1 MELGR
6 SGRTIDHA
14 VGGAG
19 ELSEFQL
26 RVIAN
31 ARHRKISRFGSSLT
45 RARGV
50 QAELGG
56 HVWTAGDELQHHGFT
71 AFTLMATRLARA
83 RRSRATRSASTAT
96 RIQVK
101 SRAAAAE
108 RRRRRRFRFSD
119 IPLWGERWSS
129 GVWGERWC
137 GRRGA
142 GGDGCGRARGLR
154 PWEWWKLRGAR
165 AMRSA

>member
-56 HVWTAGDELQHHGFT
+56 HVWTAGDELQHHG
-71 AFTLMATRLARA
+71 
-83 RRSRATRSASTAT
+83 SRGFAPSPIKLPAGF
-96 RIQVK
+96 
-101 SRAAAAE
+101 AAAPELLAM
-108 RRRRRRFRFSD
+108 D
-119 IPLWGERWSS
+119 GELKATF
-129 GVWGERWC
+129 C
-137 GRRGA
+137 LLK
-142 GGDGCGRARGLR
+142 DGQAVL
-154 PWEWWKLRGAR
+154 
-165 AMRSA
+165 S